1 MIRAVIGG
9 RGLRDWWHARPAEPL
24 PRPRAEQALVVVAA
38 TILVLRFADPPS
50 CVSWLVVLLLAAVFL
65 FPVALVRAGRT
76 FRMVLDGPV
85 VFTTLLS
92 LPRGE
97 AVAGIVIGVTIGQLL
112 QSRPSSRR
120 AVFWWLV
127 SSGIH
132 VVATMA
138 AAGVVGP
145 DPKRLRPTE
154 LLLIGGLAA
163 LTYIATVLALYVA
176 PQLLGRRLRA
186 RDLPRAVAP
195 SLIAAFLVYF
205 LSAAGALASRSVGW
219 APLLLAVPTAGV
231 IFLSRQTLRL
241 RDEASHDAL
250 TGLPNRRSLESYL
263 EAAAA
268 RLSRY
273 GEPYA
278 VAAIDLDHF
287 KPINDALGHQAGDA
301 VLVEIA
307 RRLSGRCAGRT
318 SLRAREATSSTQCLL
333 GQPSKVPRTSPRGCA
348 TSAANPFSW
357 TKARLES
364 PPASGSQLG
373 RLGRPSRRSREWLT
387 RLPIAP
393 SGLVEIASS
402 WRSARRGHPRPG
414 RDTAPKRAFCVR

>member
-1 MIRAVIGG
+1 
-9 RGLRDWWHARPAEPL
+9 L
-24 PRPRAEQALVVVAA
+24 PRPRAEQALIVVAA

-307 RRLSGRCAGRT
+307 RRLSGTVRREDLVARTGGDEFYAVFAGATVEGAADLAERLRHECREPILLDEGEARVSASIGVAVGTIGPSVSEITRVADEAAYRAKRAGRDSVVVAVGEKGT
-318 SLRAREATSSTQCLL
+318 S
-333 GQPSKVPRTSPRGCA
+333 
-348 TSAANPFSW
+348 
-357 TKARLES
+357 
-364 PPASGSQLG
+364 
-373 RLGRPSRRSREWLT
+373 
-387 RLPIAP
+387 
-393 SGLVEIASS
+393 
-402 WRSARRGHPRPG
+402 
-414 RDTAPKRAFCVR
+414 TAGT